1 MILREMD
8 LTALIHDEDG
18 GYWAEVKELPGCFAS
33 GGTLDELFE
42 ALREGI
48 ALCLDEDQK
57 AGPMI
62 LASATLTD
70 RPLAAA

>member
-1 MILREMD
+1 MIFREMD
-8 LTALIHDEDG
+8 LTALIHSEGG
-18 GYWAEVKELPGCFAS
+18 GYWAEVKEIPGCFAS
-33 GGTLDELFE
+33 GDTLDELFD

-48 ALCLDEDQK
+48 SVCLDGSQTV
-57 AGPMI
+57 GPLT